1 MTLKRWIR
9 STGRR
14 WLPLLLAAAS
24 LGALAGCG
32 GEERLSREEFGD
44 RLQSIKQRES
54 ARFER
59 LAQRVMRLEP
69 NQPLPDDVKQ
79 AMRDVAGGNRRAAGE
94 LDELKPPEDA
104 EEETRSLIEA
114 LRERAD
120 GFEQAARKEQIT
132 LRELEEEPTITRAG
146 ERIDRAFERLGKE
159 GFLPEE

>member
-1 MTLKRWIR
+1 MNMWIG

-32 GEERLSREEFGD
+32 GDDRLSREEFGD

-59 LAQRVMRLEP
+59 LAQRVMRLKP
-69 NQPLPDDVKQ
+69 TQPLPDDVKQ
-79 AMRDVAGGNRRAAGE
+79 AMRDVAGGNRRAADE
-94 LDELKPPEDA
+94 LDELAPPEDA
-104 EEETRSLIEA
+104 EDATKGLIEA

-120 GFEQAARKEQIT
+120 AFVQAAREERIT
-132 LRELEEEPTITRAG
+132 LRQLEEEGSITKAG
-146 ERIDRAFERLGKE
+146 EKIDRAFERLRKE
-159 GFLPEE
+159 GFLPKE